1 MGGVECCCERESM
14 AQKFERERKKKD
26 DAADERQQVR
36 INDEAN
42 VDISTEVVKEKS
54 QRNMDE
60 LEKFEALLPFD
71 NIMIGG
77 FFAIV
82 QEVEENNEGYVMYD
96 KFVAKISEENPEW
109 KATLSEGRDSLTAK
123 VLLSKFM

>member
-1 MGGVECCCERESM
+1 
-14 AQKFERERKKKD
+14 
-26 DAADERQQVR
+26 
-36 INDEAN
+36 
-42 VDISTEVVKEKS
+42 
-54 QRNMDE
+54 MDE